1 MKKFLYLLTIL
12 FLLLVECAK
21 IGYPEGGIKDEYPP
35 VVIEAIPENYS
46 LHFDRKRI
54 EIEFDEFIQLKNVNQ
69 ELVVSPPLKGK
80 PVVRLRNKTLVID
93 LDSALYPNTTYTFN
107 FGQAI
112 ADNNEGNLLEN
123 YEFVFSTGDY
133 IDSLSVAGSL
143 YMAFNRK
150 MTEEPVMVLLF
161 ENLTDSAPYR
171 ELPTYIGKS
180 NKKGIFRVNNLK
192 ADTFRVF
199 ALKDANNNF
208 LYDMAEEE
216 IAFLDSLL
224 ILDPSQFEEYKDTGQ
239 ESILIPVPD
248 TSLKAELT
256 ADSLISDSARL
267 LSLNPYTVLIDLF
280 LFPED
285 NKPQYLVENIRLM
298 PNRIRLI
305 FNRSLKN
312 EVQPEPLN
320 FSSDKMWFIREDYKN
335 KDTVD
340 FWITDSVI
348 YKKDTLRIIFT
359 YEVTDSVMNYYY
371 RTDTFRFVTEMP
383 ETDKRRTKE
392 KEVKKTPGLQVN
404 TSIRPRGTQHI
415 YHGISLEPASVVSST
430 DINKISLSYMI
441 DSLTY
446 KQGFVL
452 RKDTFYLRK
461 YFIEAEW
468 QEDQSYNLF
477 MEPGVFTDIYGLSN
491 DTIQIPFRTQSSEFY
506 GRIIASFSNV
516 RSPLIIQL
524 LTEKEVL
531 VREQFLS
538 KDGSVPFNFLEPAS
552 YLMKIIYDRNDNGKW
567 DTGDYLAKR
576 QPEKVAY
583 YSGLIEVRANW
594 DKEVI
599 WVMEK

>member
-1 MKKFLYLLTIL
+1 MCLLTIP
-12 FLLLVECAK
+12 FLLLLAECAK

-35 VVIEAIPENYS
+35 VVVEADPENYS

-69 ELVVSPPLKGK
+69 ELVVSPPLNEK
-80 PVVRLRNKTLVID
+80 PIVRLRNKTLVID
-93 LDSALYPNTTYTFN
+93 LDSALHPNTTYTFN

-123 YEFVFSTGDY
+123 YEYVFSTGDY
-133 IDSLSVAGSL
+133 LDSLSVAGSL
-143 YMAFNRK
+143 STAFSRK
-150 MTEEPVMVLLF
+150 LTEEPVMVLLY
-161 ENLTDSAPYR
+161 ENLNDSAPYL
-171 ELPTYIGKS
+171 ELPTYVGKS
-180 NKKGIFRVNNLK
+180 NKKGIFMVNNLK
-192 ADTFRVF
+192 ADTFKVF

-224 ILDPSQFEEYKDTGQ
+224 ILNPSRFEEYKDTGQ
-239 ESILIPVPD
+239 GSILIPVPD

-280 LFPED
+280 LFQED
-285 NKPQYLVENIRLM
+285 NKPQYLVESIRPM
-298 PNRIRLI
+298 PNKIRLI
-305 FNRSLKN
+305 FNRPLKN
-312 EVQPEPLN
+312 EVQLHPLN
-320 FSSDKMWFIREDYKN
+320 FSADKPWFIREDFIN

-340 FWITDSVI
+340 YWITDSVI

-359 YEVTDSVMNYYY
+359 YEVTDSVMNYDY
-371 RTDTFRFVTEMP
+371 RTDTFRFVSESP
-383 ETDKRRTKE
+383 QTDKRRTRE
-392 KEVKKTPGLQVN
+392 KEVQKTPGLQVN
-404 TSIRPRGTQHI
+404 TSIKPRGTQHI
-415 YHGISLEPASVVSST
+415 YLGISLEPVSVVSSV
-430 DINKISLSYMI
+430 DAHKISLSYLI
-441 DSLTY
+441 DTLVY
-446 KQGFVL
+446 KQNFVL
-452 RKDTFYLRK
+452 RKDTFHLRK

-468 QEDQSYNLF
+468 QEDQSYSLF
-477 MEPGVFTDIYGLSN
+477 MEPGLFTDYYGLTN

-506 GRIIASFSNV
+506 GRIVASFSNV
-516 RSPLIIQL
+516 ESPLIIQL
-524 LTEKEVL
+524 LTEKEAL
-531 VREQFLS
+531 VREQYLT

-552 YLMKIIYDRNDNGKW
+552 YLMKIIYDKSDNRKW

-583 YSGLIEVRANW
+583 YSGSIEVRANW

-599 WVMEK
+599 WVLKK